1 MSKLEL
7 KKTKLYNISRNKEN
21 LIVKLDQLT

>member
-7 KKTKLYNISRNKEN
+7 KKTKLYNILRNKEN